1 MTRCP
6 SCGTR
11 AAPAG
16 ALAVV
21 DRGRVWLCFRCGDSN
36 NPDLAGTLALRAV
49 ATLLYAGRRGER
61 SR

>member
-6 SCGTR
+6 SCDAR

-16 ALAVV
+16 ALAVIGS
-21 DRGRVWLCFRCGDSN
+21 GRVWLCFRCGASN
-36 NPDLAGTLALRAV
+36 NPDLAGAFALRAFV
-49 ATLLYAGRRGER
+49 TRYTGHRGAR

>member
-1 MTRCP
+1 VTRCP

-11 AAPAG
+11 AAPVG

-21 DRGRVWLCFRCGDSN
+21 DCGRVWLCFRCGDSN
-36 NPDLAGTLALRAV
+36 NPDLPGALALRAV
-49 ATLLYAGRRGER
+49 APLLHIDRRGER